1 MDSRKNTYFIKLI
14 KSYSVLLIIILVLGI
29 VFHLILSNNAKKEL
43 LNENLTS
50 LQKVTEQFSDCYSN
64 MYLIAK
70 RLAGNS
76 SLAHLAESAP
86 GERAF
91 YYNAYLAKQ
100 DLVDMYSD
108 YPLSRF
114 RHIMSIC
121 ISQIT
126 LFVIMILKNSILF
139 INIA

>member
-76 SLAHLAESAP
+76 SLAHLAES
-86 GERAF
+86 G
-91 YYNAYLAKQ
+91 
-100 DLVDMYSD
+100 
-108 YPLSRF
+108 SRGT
-114 RHIMSIC
+114 C
-121 ISQIT
+121 
-126 LFVIMILKNSILF
+126 LLL
-139 INIA
+139 